1 MSVDDNWGEVLRK
14 SGVRLNPNDNTDYAL
29 QTKVSNV
36 RLSSFDELKTVTL
49 VAKALELN
57 KAINLVSSNTREL
70 W

>member
-14 SGVRLNPNDNTDYAL
+14 SGVRLNPNDNTDFNNA
-29 QTKVSNV
+29 Q
-36 RLSSFDELKTVTL
+36 TVTL

-57 KAINLVSSNTREL
+57 KAINLVSFNTREL

>member
-1 MSVDDNWGEVLRK
+1 MSVDGSWGEVLRR
-14 SGVRLNPNDNTDYAL
+14 SGARPNPNDNTDYAL